1 MILLAQD
8 MVHSQ
13 VLVMTDAR
21 FLESSGISF
30 FFRQLFI

>member
-8 MVHSQ
+8 MVHSL
-13 VLVMTDAR
+13 VLVMNDAW
-21 FLESSGISF
+21 FLESSGIYF